1 MKVQIK
7 GFIFAGTDFTGQL
20 VYSFADYDR
29 TQYDSDL
36 VQVREYTLEA
46 DVPDEFDPRP
56 GIVAN
61 LRREKQKLQ
70 AECAAKLTDL
80 EAQIQSLLAIENGAT
95 S

>member
-7 GFIFAGTDFTGQL
+7 GFILAGPDYHGEL

-29 TQYDSDL
+29 SQFDNGL
-36 VQVREYTLEA
+36 VKVREHTFEA

-56 GIVAN
+56 GMIAN
-61 LRREKQKLQ
+61 LKREKQRVL
-70 AECAAKLTDL
+70 AECAAQVTELDGR
-80 EAQIQSLLAIENGAT
+80 IQSLQAIENGAA

>member
-7 GFIFAGTDFTGQL
+7 GFIFARPDYHGEL

-29 TQYDSDL
+29 SQFDNGL
-36 VQVREYTLEA
+36 LKVREHTFEA

-56 GIVAN
+56 GMIAN
-61 LRREKQKLQ
+61 LKREKQRVL
-70 AECAAKLTDL
+70 AECAAQVTELDGR
-80 EAQIQSLLAIENGAT
+80 IQSFQAIENGAA

>member
-7 GFIFAGTDFTGQL
+7 GFIFAGPDYSGEL

-29 TQYDSDL
+29 SQFDKDL
-36 VQVREYTLEA
+36 VKVCEHTIEA

-56 GIVAN
+56 GLIAN
-61 LRREKQKLQ
+61 LKREKQKVL
-70 AECAAKLTDL
+70 AECAAQVTELDGR
-80 EAQIQSLLAIENGAT
+80 IQSLLAIENGTT

>member
-7 GFIFAGTDFTGQL
+7 GFIFAGTDYHGEL

-29 TQYDSDL
+29 SQFDNGL
-36 VQVREYTLEA
+36 VKVREHTFEA

-56 GIVAN
+56 GMIAN
-61 LRREKQKLQ
+61 LKREKQRVL
-70 AECAAKLTDL
+70 AECAAQVTELDGR
-80 EAQIQSLLAIENGAT
+80 IQSLQAIENGAA

>member
-7 GFIFAGTDFTGQL
+7 GFIFARPDYHGEL

-29 TQYDSDL
+29 SQFDNGL
-36 VQVREYTLEA
+36 VKVREHTFEA

-56 GIVAN
+56 GMIDN
-61 LRREKQKLQ
+61 LKREKQRVL
-70 AECAAKLTDL
+70 AECAAQVTELDGR
-80 EAQIQSLLAIENGAT
+80 IQSLQAIENGAA

>member
-7 GFIFAGTDFTGQL
+7 GFIFAGPDFMGQL

-29 TQYDSDL
+29 SQFDKD
-36 VQVREYTLEA
+36 VVKVREHIVEA

-56 GIVAN
+56 GLIAN
-61 LRREKQKLQ
+61 LQREKNRLR
-70 AECAAKLTDL
+70 ADC
-80 EAQIQSLLAIENGAT
+80 EAQVTELDGRIQSLLAIENGAT